1 MKMIFIGGPLHLTS
15 LHVSGNHLQ
24 VPIMPPLP
32 SVAYE
37 SDPSMGDAIPTALYS
52 RADFRSSVM
61 ITGEKGECPLAV
73 VFAELERTRATLEK
87 VESVLKDGWQNQPSS
102 ELRARMFD
110 TWRELEKP

>member
-1 MKMIFIGGPLHLTS
+1 
-15 LHVSGNHLQ
+15 
-24 VPIMPPLP
+24 MPPLP

-61 ITGEKGECPLAV
+61 LAGGKGEDPLEV

-87 VESVLKDGWQNQPSS
+87 AKSVLRDCWKNPFADGLQ
-102 ELRARMFD
+102 AKVFD
-110 TWRELEKP
+110 AWRELEKP